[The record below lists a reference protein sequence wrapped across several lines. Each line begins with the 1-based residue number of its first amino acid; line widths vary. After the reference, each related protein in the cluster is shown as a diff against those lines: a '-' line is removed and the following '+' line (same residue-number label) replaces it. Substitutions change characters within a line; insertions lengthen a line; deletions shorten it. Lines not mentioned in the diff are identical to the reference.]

1 MPDQFPRDKAEP
13 STRSGVL
20 LIDKPAGLT
29 SHDVVAR
36 TRRIAGTRKVGHAG
50 TLDPMATGLLVLG
63 VNTST
68 RLLTYVVGLDKEY
81 LATIRLGV
89 ATTTDDREGEL
100 VSVAPSGAIGVITAA
115 DIRTGI
121 ADLTGDIEQT
131 PSSVSAIKVDGKR
144 AYALVREGVEVKLT
158 ARPVTVS
165 EFEVLEQRSAST
177 PDGAAVIDL
186 DVRVVCSSG
195 TYIRALARD
204 LGSSL
209 GVGGHLTAL
218 RRTRI
223 GPFGVS
229 EAFDLET
236 VVVAEALEGPAA
248 TASRL
253 FETLDLTAPQ
263 SVDLGHGKKLELGGD
278 VPDAAGPV
286 AAIAPDGRLVGLV
299 SISAG
304 RAKTLVNFPPDPQ
317 QTPSGASA

>member
-223 GPFGVS
+223 GPFAVS
-229 EAFDLET
+229 EAFNLET

-263 SVDLGHGKKLELGGD
+263 SVDLGHGKKLELGDD